1 MLEASVGLA
10 LFGTDMRFRWVNA
23 ALTRLGGQAGTDPS
37 NPSDS
42 SGPAN
47 PDPSGWAGLLP
58 SQAWPEPIATRAE
71 NALRQVLAKGVPLA
85 EAGYPA
91 VAAPAPAPLTA
102 PAPHGPA
109 AAPAPA
115 PLTTPAP
122 QSRRRGPAHHTRR
135 RRSRR

>member
-1 MLEASVGLA
+1 MLEAPVGLA

-37 NPSDS
+37 APPHPSDS

-85 EAGYPA
+85 EAGYP
-91 VAAPAPAPLTA
+91 VVRSPAAPSLST
-102 PAPHGPA
+102 PA
-109 AAPAPA
+109 AAPLGTPDAGVPA
-115 PLTTPAP
+115 VGDVPA
-122 QSRRRGPAHHTRR
+122 G
-135 RRSRR
+135 

>member
-1 MLEASVGLA
+1 MLEAPVGLA

-23 ALTRLGGQAGTDPS
+23 ALTRLGRQAGIGPDRT
-37 NPSDS
+37 PSDS

-91 VAAPAPAPLTA
+91 IPAPAA
-102 PAPHGPA
+102 DGPA
-109 AAPAPA
+109 AGDDSGPSAIC
-115 PLTTPAP
+115 L
-122 QSRRRGPAHHTRR
+122 RRRCPGR
-135 RRSRR
+135 